1 MDLSSYPFHQLS
13 QSAEAGSQ
21 SLMTGLV
28 VTMRDSRLYYAAL
41 P

>member
-21 SLMTGLV
+21 SLLV
-28 VTMRDSRLYYAAL
+28 AHDRTCGYHA
-41 P
+41 